1 MSGLRV
7 CLLAGGSLAA
17 WQRATLSR
25 ALAEADATVTCVLVD
40 ESPDRSLDETVRRAL
55 DLREWTL
62 VAGALAAER
71 RLRGPIPEERSVPLD
86 DVAALAD
93 ATRVPCR
100 PRVVDGWKRHLPAEA
115 VGAAA
120 DRADVGV
127 LFGFGFVVGPVL
139 DAFDH
144 GVLSFHHGDL
154 REYRG
159 QPMGF
164 WEFVEGESTGGVTLQ
179 RIDDTLD
186 GGEVI
191 ATREVDIDDAARW
204 RGVRSR
210 LLAASEPML
219 ATGLRRVADPAFTPA
234 RPDELGD
241 LYTIPRGW
249 PVARFVGR
257 TLARSLPP

>member
-1 MSGLRV
+1 MSDLRV
-7 CLLAGGSLAA
+7 CVLAGETLAA
-17 WQRATLSR
+17 WQRATLER
-25 ALAEADATVTCVLVD
+25 ALDETDATVTCVLVD
-40 ESPDRSLDETVRRAL
+40 ESPGRTTGAALRRAL
-55 DLREWTL
+55 ELREWSA
-62 VAGALAAER
+62 VAAALAAER
-71 RLRGPIPEERSVPLD
+71 RLRGPIPEEETVPLD
-86 DVAALAD
+86 HVPALAG
-93 ATRVPCR
+93 ATRLPAVPKI
-100 PRVVDGWKRHLPAEA
+100 VDGWKRELSAGVVE
-115 VGAAA
+115 AAA
-120 DRADVGV
+120 ERADVAV
-127 LFGFGFVVGPVL
+127 LFGFGFVVGAVL

-164 WEFVEGESTGGVTLQ
+164 WEFVEGESTAGVTLQ

-186 GGEVI
+186 GGEVV
-191 ATREVDIDDAARW
+191 ATREVEIGDAARW

-219 ATGLRRVADPAFTPA
+219 ATGLRRVRDPSFTPT

-249 PVARFVGR
+249 PVVRFVGR
-257 TLARSLPP
+257 TLAP